1 MNWRMANRLGHIAA
15 AKAHGRLRV
24 DPGAYPVNVSKA
36 IDDAGLSLMWRPL
49 PRLFGV
55 YVESG
60 GNRGVL
66 VNSAMTRATRRH
78 TAAHELGH
86 HEFGHRPDPA
96 RQCAIESAGG
106 SSADKPGPLRSRGE
120 VEMTAEAFAAWF
132 LMPRRAVISALDDL
146 GLRKP
151 TSASEVYQL
160 SLMLGTTFR
169 ATCRHLANLR
179 IVSQADAD
187 AWARAQPARLKR
199 EASLAAGLHL
209 NSTLDVDVWDLRALA
224 RGRVEASLGDI
235 LVVAS
240 DCSTIADQVPGM
252 TVATGDDRN
261 VALTCGAPQSRT
273 SVVGGA
279 AALDIIVHPRPLGL
293 YLPESD
299 LSRGGLPIDEVEP
312 TR

>member
-1 MNWRMANRLGHIAA
+1 M
-15 AKAHGRLRV
+15 

-66 VNSAMTRATRRH
+66 VNSVMTRATRRH

-96 RQCAIESAGG
+96 RQCAIEPAGG
-106 SSADKPGPLRSRGE
+106 SSSGVARPGSRAGRGRDDRGG
-120 VEMTAEAFAAWF
+120 VRRVVPDAAKGGD
-132 LMPRRAVISALDDL
+132 RRAGRP

-160 SLMLGTTFR
+160 SLLLGTTFR

-187 AWARAQPARLKR
+187 AWARVQPARLKR
-199 EASLAAGLHL
+199 DAGCSPPGCTWTRP
-209 NSTLDVDVWDLRALA
+209 ST
-224 RGRVEASLGDI
+224 S
-235 LVVAS
+235 
-240 DCSTIADQVPGM
+240 
-252 TVATGDDRN
+252 
-261 VALTCGAPQSRT
+261 TCGT
-273 SVVGGA
+273 
-279 AALDIIVHPRPLGL
+279 
-293 YLPESD
+293 
-299 LSRGGLPIDEVEP
+299 
-312 TR
+312 